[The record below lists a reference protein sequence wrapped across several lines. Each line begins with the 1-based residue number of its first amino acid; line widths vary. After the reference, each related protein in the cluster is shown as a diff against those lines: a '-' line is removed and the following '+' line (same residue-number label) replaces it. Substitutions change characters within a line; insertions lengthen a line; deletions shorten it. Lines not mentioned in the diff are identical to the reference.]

1 MKDIKMAMNT
11 GKLSVN
17 SMMCSGRKPLI
28 KGILLLRPGYLNFQ
42 CYGQVSTQE
51 PHWWACTKR
60 LVSSGDEYNFL
71 IFQSGYLQNPSTRK
85 QPNVNNKMKYF
96 IESGIFQ
103 LNTKT
108 RKASIACAVDFTSYP
123 FDDHRCEFAMRSSM
137 NLSYHVFN

>member
-1 MKDIKMAMNT
+1 MHWEKAINQRDPFAQTWLPEFSVLWTSVNT
-11 GKLSVN
+11 GTPLV
-17 SMMCSGRKPLI
+17 SMYK
-28 KGILLLRPGYLNFQ
+28 
-42 CYGQVSTQE
+42 T
-51 PHWWACTKR
+51 A
-60 LVSSGDEYNFL
+60 VSSGDEYNFL